1 MILEIDLGDEP
12 PKKKKLKAAP
22 AENKK
27 PIEQEMREVAA
38 LIEDLSDRLDQ
49 MEKRLRPKL
58 SAIYAAEDEIRAT
71 VEGRKL
77 RLSDRDRR
85 RHHYQRILDIRAEY
99 GREFEEMK
107 AVRRQLKNAVNVRN
121 ILSKQV
127 K

>member
-1 MILEIDLGDEP
+1 
-12 PKKKKLKAAP
+12 
-22 AENKK
+22 
-27 PIEQEMREVAA
+27 
-38 LIEDLSDRLDQ
+38 

-85 RHHYQRILDIRAEY
+85 QPHYQRILDIRAEY